1 VRSPADDDLL
11 LGALGVHAPPASAR
25 AATVLGPGIR
35 VSLVI
40 DGSGRATSAT
50 GDEARDCRIEERA
63 QEEGIDLELV
73 AEAELS
79 NERVEAALADANAR
93 ARADVGREDA
103 QGNGRKRSPD

>member
-1 VRSPADDDLL
+1 M
-11 LGALGVHAPPASAR
+11 
-25 AATVLGPGIR
+25 LGPGIR

-50 GDEARDCRIEERA
+50 GDEARDSRIEERA

-79 NERVEAALADANAR
+79 NERVETALAHAR
-93 ARADVGREDA
+93 ARADAGREDA
-103 QGNGRKRSPD
+103 QGNGRQRSQD